1 MWITLNIV
9 SLQFIIT
16 LGSHHPLRYGPHHN
30 HLKALTWTEIHPD
43 LIWYNR
49 LVSCPFASFLIFL
62 ECDYIGFIS
71 MANGCKDTQRV
82 RSIHWNHT
90 ISSLCYDGII
100 TWLWWVYLSTV
111 QCFFGLWSTDSRCSN
126 HQIQIEASFA
136 PIERCLFS
144 HISVLTSWVWPKA
157 SCRVNVIHCADG
169 DTSNNEFIADW
180 LVSKSHSMQ
189 QQSVK
194 VDRGVNV
201 WRLLRESNHWK
212 WTIVWCVL
220 IPFKCSYHQLCD
232 HSSYRY
238 YRRHSWFLWPFSKDW
253 SWSLCVWIVSA
264 HR

>member
-100 TWLWWVYLSTV
+100 TWLWWVYLSP
-111 QCFFGLWSTDSRCSN
+111 QSN
-126 HQIQIEASFA
+126 VSLGFDLQTHDAPIIRFRLKHHSHQLNVASFRTF
-136 PIERCLFS
+136 P
-144 HISVLTSWVWPKA
+144 SWRVGCGPKQA
-157 SCRVNVIHCADG
+157 VAWMS
-169 DTSNNEFIADW
+169 S
-180 LVSKSHSMQ
+180 
-189 QQSVK
+189 
-194 VDRGVNV
+194 
-201 WRLLRESNHWK
+201 
-212 WTIVWCVL
+212 IVPMVT
-220 IPFKCSYHQLCD
+220 PPTTNS
-232 HSSYRY
+232 
-238 YRRHSWFLWPFSKDW
+238 
-253 SWSLCVWIVSA
+253 
-264 HR
+264 